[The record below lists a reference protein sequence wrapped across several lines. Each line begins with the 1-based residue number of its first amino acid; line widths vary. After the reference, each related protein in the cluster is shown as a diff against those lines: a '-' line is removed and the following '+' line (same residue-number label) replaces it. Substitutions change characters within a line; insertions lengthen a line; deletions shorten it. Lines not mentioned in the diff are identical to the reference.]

1 MKLIIFILIVL
12 IIAALLIRIILRS
25 VNQHSPLLMQ
35 LHAAGIRTGDAE
47 RILSGGEYWQRQKTL
62 LTEREVSFMKGLF
75 RIVDMKRWYLCPQ
88 VRVADIVQL
97 NGNIR
102 PRSRQWWQL
111 FRMVSQWHV
120 DVVSVERRSFS
131 IVAAV
136 ELDDASHL
144 RPERRRRDILLEEER
159 VPSTNELAKLYA
171 INPATAAKGVNI
183 LVDEGVLYKKRG
195 IGMFVSDGAK
205 EVIRTKR
212 KAQFYENYVSEIVN
226 EAKTL
231 GITKADL
238 IAGIE
243 KNFED

>member
-1 MKLIIFILIVL
+1 MNLIIFIVVVI
-12 IIAALLIRIILRS
+12 IIAVLSVRIIFRRSKNCPPALIR
-25 VNQHSPLLMQ
+25 
-35 LHAAGIRTGDAE
+35 LHAAGIRPGEAE
-47 RILSGGEYWQRQKTL
+47 RILVSGEYWQRQKTL

-120 DVVSVERRSFS
+120 DVVIVERRSFS

-144 RPERRRRDILLEEER
+144 RPERRRRDILLEEVMR
-159 VPSTNELAKLYA
+159 
-171 INPATAAKGVNI
+171 
-183 LVDEGVLYKKRG
+183 
-195 IGMFVSDGAK
+195 
-205 EVIRTKR
+205 
-212 KAQFYENYVSEIVN
+212 Q
-226 EAKTL
+226 
-231 GITKADL
+231 
-238 IAGIE
+238 AGIPLLRSHDARKLLQMTGE
-243 KNFED
+243 WLNTTGAAQQSPEHRS

>member
-1 MKLIIFILIVL
+1 MNLIIFIVVVI
-12 IIAALLIRIILRS
+12 IIAVLSVRIIFRRSKNSPPALIR
-25 VNQHSPLLMQ
+25 
-35 LHAAGIRTGDAE
+35 LHAAGIRPGEAE
-47 RILSGGEYWQRQKTL
+47 RILVSGEYWQRQKTL

-120 DVVSVERRSFS
+120 DVVIVERRSFS

-144 RPERRRRDILLEEER
+144 RPERRRRDILLEE
-159 VPSTNELAKLYA
+159 
-171 INPATAAKGVNI
+171 
-183 LVDEGVLYKKRG
+183 VLR
-195 IGMFVSDGAK
+195 
-205 EVIRTKR
+205 
-212 KAQFYENYVSEIVN
+212 Q
-226 EAKTL
+226 
-231 GITKADL
+231 
-238 IAGIE
+238 AGIPLLRSHDARKLLQMTGE
-243 KNFED
+243 WLNTTGADQQSPEHRS

>member
-75 RIVDMKRWYLCPQ
+75 RSVDMKRWYLCPQ

-120 DVVSVERRSFS
+120 DVVIVERR
-131 IVAAV
+131 
-136 ELDDASHL
+136 
-144 RPERRRRDILLEEER
+144 
-159 VPSTNELAKLYA
+159 
-171 INPATAAKGVNI
+171 
-183 LVDEGVLYKKRG
+183 
-195 IGMFVSDGAK
+195 
-205 EVIRTKR
+205 
-212 KAQFYENYVSEIVN
+212 
-226 EAKTL
+226 
-231 GITKADL
+231 
-238 IAGIE
+238 
-243 KNFED
+243 

>member
-47 RILSGGEYWQRQKTL
+47 RILSSGECWQRQKTL

-120 DVVSVERRSFS
+120 DVVIVERRSFS

-144 RPERRRRDILLEEER
+144 RPERRRRIFFW
-159 VPSTNELAKLYA
+159 
-171 INPATAAKGVNI
+171 
-183 LVDEGVLYKKRG
+183 KR
-195 IGMFVSDGAK
+195 F
-205 EVIRTKR
+205 
-212 KAQFYENYVSEIVN
+212 
-226 EAKTL
+226 
-231 GITKADL
+231 
-238 IAGIE
+238 
-243 KNFED
+243 

>member
-47 RILSGGEYWQRQKTL
+47 RILSSGECWQRQKTL

-111 FRMVSQWHV
+111 FRMVSQWGARRIRKKSYAKV
-120 DVVSVERRSFS
+120 FRASVRAETSRLPVCGSAARRN
-131 IVAAV
+131 
-136 ELDDASHL
+136 
-144 RPERRRRDILLEEER
+144 RR
-159 VPSTNELAKLYA
+159 
-171 INPATAAKGVNI
+171 
-183 LVDEGVLYKKRG
+183 
-195 IGMFVSDGAK
+195 
-205 EVIRTKR
+205 
-212 KAQFYENYVSEIVN
+212 
-226 EAKTL
+226 L
-231 GITKADL
+231 G
-238 IAGIE
+238 
-243 KNFED
+243 

>member
-102 PRSRQWWQL
+102 PRSRQWWLL
-111 FRMVSQWHV
+111 FRMVSQCMSMWLSLNGV
-120 DVVSVERRSFS
+120 RSV
-131 IVAAV
+131 
-136 ELDDASHL
+136 
-144 RPERRRRDILLEEER
+144 LLQQY
-159 VPSTNELAKLYA
+159 SWLMT
-171 INPATAAKGVNI
+171 
-183 LVDEGVLYKKRG
+183 
-195 IGMFVSDGAK
+195 
-205 EVIRTKR
+205 VIYDR
-212 KAQFYENYVSEIVN
+212 N
-226 EAKTL
+226 
-231 GITKADL
+231 AD
-238 IAGIE
+238 AGILFW
-243 KNFED
+243 KRF